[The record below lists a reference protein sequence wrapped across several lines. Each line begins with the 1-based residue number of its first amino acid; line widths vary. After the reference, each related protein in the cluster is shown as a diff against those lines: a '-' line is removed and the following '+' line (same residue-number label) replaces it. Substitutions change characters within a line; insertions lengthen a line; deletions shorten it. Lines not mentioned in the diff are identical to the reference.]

1 MSRRRGGRFNGVLR
15 ASPCFRHVP
24 RRNSCCAVLACDAD
38 GTLDAALVLRSV
50 FQEGSRCW
58 VQAGVGI
65 VRQSQPEREHEET
78 CEKLRSIAYQ
88 TAVGL

>member
-1 MSRRRGGRFNGVLR
+1 ME
-15 ASPCFRHVP
+15 CFIEP
-24 RRNSCCAVLACDAD
+24 
-38 GTLDAALVLRSV
+38 
-50 FQEGSRCW
+50 CW
-58 VQAGVGI
+58 VQAGAGI